1 MSEINSK
8 LSSQARMM
16 LDELPED
23 SNPTVGALLEVNR
36 PVGSPERET
45 LADAGAVVQ
54 STTGR
59 IVTVQVPIR
68 SLHQVAAL
76 DFVTYV
82 EVSTPMSPEE

>member
-1 MSEINSK
+1 
-8 LSSQARMM
+8 MM

-23 SNPTVGALLEVNR
+23 SNPTVGALVEVNR
-36 PVGSPERET
+36 PVGSAERET
-45 LADAGAVVQ
+45 LADIGAVVQ

-59 IVTVQVPIR
+59 VVTIQVPIR